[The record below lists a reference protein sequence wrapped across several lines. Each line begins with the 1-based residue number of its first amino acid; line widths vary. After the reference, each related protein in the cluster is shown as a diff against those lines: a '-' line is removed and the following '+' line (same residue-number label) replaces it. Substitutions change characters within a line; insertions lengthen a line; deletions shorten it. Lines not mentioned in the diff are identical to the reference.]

1 MKNEK
6 TKQNKCGIAVN
17 NQACNGIN
25 KTYKFQEVYPLS
37 LTSTTNLHFYLFI
50 IFLSKF
56 S

>member
-25 KTYKFQEVYPLS
+25 KTYKFREVYS
-37 LTSTTNLHFYLFI
+37 FTQGFQIRTVH
-50 IFLSKF
+50 
-56 S
+56 